1 MQVKVHGK
9 AEKGAE
15 VTLPSSKS
23 LSHRALITA
32 ALAEGTS
39 RIRSMTESKDTEATM
54 RALSAAGVTF
64 EKEGADILVHGTG
77 GRILYHGDV
86 IDCGESGSTLRFLI
100 PVFSTREGHFV
111 FTGHG
116 KLMERPQ
123 TVYEKIFSEQSLQFE
138 KDGQCLITE
147 GPLKA
152 GKYVIDGSI
161 SSQFISG
168 LLFALCM
175 LEKDSEIEILPPYE
189 SASYV
194 GLTIDALA
202 RAGMH
207 VEENGLHYVVHGGG
221 KYQPADCT
229 VEGDDS
235 QSAFFAELAM
245 VSGTDVIVHNL
256 NHASRQGDRVIRKII
271 ADMGGIVQEVH
282 DGYCFRAGDLK
293 GTTIDLGDCPDL
305 GPALFALATQAEGT
319 TVFTNTRR
327 LRIKESDRVGCMEEE
342 LRKLG
347 CEITSDENSVT
358 IKGRTKI
365 KGNVTVDGHNDHR
378 IVMSLACLA
387 SCAEGPV
394 TITDAQAVTK
404 SYPDFFRDLKN
415 TGVIVE

>member
-1 MQVKVHGK
+1 MQKRVSGK
-9 AEKGAE
+9 AVKGAR
-15 VTLPSSKS
+15 VVLPSSKS

-39 RIRSMTESKDTEATM
+39 RIRSLTESKDTEATM
-54 RALSAAGVTF
+54 RALRAAGAEF
-64 EKEGADILVHGTG
+64 EKDGNDILVHGIGGKIHYTG
-77 GRILYHGDV
+77 EV

-100 PVFSTREGHFV
+100 PVFASCEGEFT

-116 KLMERPQ
+116 KLMDRPQ
-123 TVYEKIFSEQSLQFE
+123 TVYEQIFAEQGLRFE
-138 KDGQCLITE
+138 REGQLLHVQ

-152 GKYVIDGSI
+152 GVYTIDGSI

-168 LLFALCM
+168 LLFALAM
-175 LEKDSEIEILPPYE
+175 LEEDSTLDILPPYE

-194 GLTIDALA
+194 GLTVDALE
-202 RAGMH
+202 RAGIQ
-207 VEENGLHYVVHGGG
+207 VEEDGLQYRIAGGSS
-221 KYQPADCT
+221 YRAIDCT

-245 VSGTDVIVHNL
+245 VSGTDVTVDNL
-256 NHASRQGDRVIRKII
+256 NHASRQGDRIVREFI
-271 ADMGGIVQEVH
+271 ARMGGLVEETAE
-282 DGYCFRAGDLK
+282 GYRFTAGALK
-293 GTTIDLGDCPDL
+293 GTEIDLGDCPDL
-305 GPALFALATQAEGT
+305 GPALFALAAQCEGK

-347 CEITSDENSVT
+347 CVIESDENSVT
-358 IKGRTKI
+358 ITGRTQV

-387 SCAEGPV
+387 ACADGPV
-394 TITDAQAVTK
+394 TIEGAEAVTK
-404 SYPDFFRDLKN
+404 SYPDFFRDLEA